1 MANKMGLLAKKLGMT
16 EYFLEDGT
24 RVPVTVLHCGSNLVT
39 GHRTPER
46 DKYSAI
52 QVAYDEVKPSRVSK
66 PKLGQFTKL
75 DKAPRRRIK
84 EFRVGADVLAQHPVG
99 SDIPLTIFTDG
110 QVVDVMGT
118 TKGKGF
124 QGVIK
129 RHHMKGEKRTH
140 GNHESFRGGGSVGCR
155 MTPGRVLP
163 GKKMPGQ
170 MGNTQVTIQNLKIAK
185 VLPEKGLILVSGPV
199 PGGNNGYVVIYQSV
213 KLAIREL
220 QKQAKNK
227 K

>member
-16 EYFLEDGT
+16 EYYLEDGT
-24 RVPVTVLHCGSNLVT
+24 RVPVTVLHCGGNLVT

-52 QVAYDEVKPSRVSK
+52 QLAYEEVKPSRVSK

-75 DKAPRRRIK
+75 DRSPRRRIK
-84 EFRVGADVLAQHPVG
+84 EFRVGPEVLANHEVG
-99 SDIPLTIFTDG
+99 SEIPVTIFTDG
-110 QVVDVMGT
+110 QIVDVTGT
-118 TKGKGF
+118 SKGKGF

-129 RHHMKGEKRTH
+129 RHGMKGEKRTH

-170 MGNTQVTIQNLKIAK
+170 MGNEKVTVQNLRIAK
-185 VLPEKGLILVSGPV
+185 VLPEKGLILVRGAV
-199 PGGNNGYVVIYQSV
+199 PGGNNGYVEICQSV
-213 KLAIREL
+213 KLAIREQ
-220 QKQAKNK
+220 QKK
-227 K
+227 KK